1 MRAIQK
7 KKRTDK
13 SKDFGTVTLHHDNAP
28 AHTAASRYLE
38 INVQGSDA
46 LDQRLY
52 RPDLASMDFAIF
64 PPIRSQLKGVTF
76 EDSGELKYATRTI
89 VSGID
94 SSLYYNVFDFGA
106 KEM

>member
-1 MRAIQK
+1 
-7 KKRTDK
+7 
-13 SKDFGTVTLHHDNAP
+13 
-28 AHTAASRYLE
+28 
-38 INVQGSDA
+38 
-46 LDQRLY
+46 
-52 RPDLASMDFAIF
+52 MDFAIF

-94 SSLYYNVFDFGA
+94 SSLYYSVFDFGA